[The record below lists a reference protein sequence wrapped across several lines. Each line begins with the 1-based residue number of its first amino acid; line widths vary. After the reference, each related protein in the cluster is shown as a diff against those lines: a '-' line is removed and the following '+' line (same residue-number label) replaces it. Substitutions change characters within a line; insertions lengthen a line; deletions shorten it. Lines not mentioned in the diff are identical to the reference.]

1 MDITMSLLDK
11 AVWRTRLCY
20 AAEMLVYLLCSP
32 PLNSHHYPTIEQGV
46 GHQGNMGSSEVV
58 CSHPDHRLTLT
69 QHSKNP
75 TRVLPDFLD
84 QLHPFQN

>member
-32 PLNSHHYPTIEQGV
+32 PLNSHHCPTLEQGV
-46 GHQGNMGSSEVV
+46 SHQGDTGSSGIV
-58 CSHPDHRLTLT
+58 CSHPDPSLTLT
-69 QHSKNP
+69 QHNENP
-75 TRVLPDFLD
+75 TRVLPHFLD